1 MTIYNPAQSRE
12 ALRLGPRFNW
22 TNAALIIGA
31 VIVLGWSLNG
41 THFSLSAPFEP
52 SNVKSVTRFVGGL
65 FPPDLSPPFLA
76 TLARLMLETIQISIV
91 GTALA
96 IGFGFVLAIG
106 AMRRRGED
114 ASRAALGTGAWLVR
128 WSAYYTSRTILNLL
142 RSVPELV
149 WALIFVVAVG
159 LGPFPGVLALAAHST
174 GVLGKLYS
182 ELFES
187 VDQQLVEAG
196 RSTGGSDLGVLLCVQ
211 LPAMLPV
218 LLSYTLFRWECNM
231 RAATLL
237 GFVGAGGIGS
247 QLTMSMKLFQY
258 NEVSTLAAAIL
269 LLVILVD
276 VVGQVIRTRI
286 LDAQTNACAPLLADQ

>member
-1 MTIYNPAQSRE
+1 M
-12 ALRLGPRFNW
+12 ALAL
-22 TNAALIIGA
+22 AA
-31 VIVLGWSLNG
+31 VMVFGWSLNG
-41 THFSLSAPFEP
+41 TQFSFTAPLEP
-52 SNVKSVTRFVGGL
+52 NNIKSVARFIGGL
-65 FPPDLSPPFLA
+65 FPPDLTLSFLG
-76 TLARLMLETIQISIV
+76 TVGRLMLETIQISIV
-91 GTALA
+91 GTGLA
-96 IGFGFVLAIG
+96 ILCGFLLAIG

-114 ASRAALGTGAWLVR
+114 ASLAALGGGSWALQWAT
-128 WSAYYTSRTILNLL
+128 YYVSRSVLNLL

-149 WALIFVVAVG
+149 WALVFVVAVG
-159 LGPFPGVLALAAHST
+159 LGPFPGVLALAAHSA
-174 GVLGKLYS
+174 GVLGKLYA

-196 RSTGGSDLGVLLCVQ
+196 RSTGGPDLGVLLMVQ

-247 QLTMSMKLFQY
+247 QLIISMKLYQY
-258 NEVSTLAAAIL
+258 NQVSTLVIAIL

-276 VVGQVIRTRI
+276 LVGQVIRTRI
-286 LDAQTNACAPLLADQ
+286 LDESSTACTPLFADG

>member
-1 MTIYNPAQSRE
+1 MTTYTSTQPRGE
-12 ALRLGPRFNW
+12 LRLGPRFNW
-22 TNAALIIGA
+22 TNAFLVIAAIG
-31 VIVLGWSLNG
+31 VLGWSLQG
-41 THFSLSAPFEP
+41 TQFSLTAPFEP
-52 SNVKSVTRFVGGL
+52 NNVKSVARFVGGL
-65 FPPDLSPPFLA
+65 FPPDLSLPFLA
-76 TLARLMLETIQISIV
+76 TLGRLMLETIQISIV
-91 GTALA
+91 GTVLA
-96 IGFGFVLAIG
+96 IALGFLLAIG

-114 ASRAALGTGAWLVR
+114 STRAALGTGAWLIR
-128 WSAYYTSRTILNLL
+128 WGSYYVSRTVLNVL

-149 WALIFVVAVG
+149 WALVFVVAIG
-159 LGPFPGVLALAAHST
+159 LGPFPGVLALAAHSA
-174 GVLGKLYS
+174 GVLGKLYA

-196 RSTGGSDLGVLLCVQ
+196 RSTGASDLGVLLCVQ
-211 LPAMLPV
+211 LPAMLPI

-269 LLVILVD
+269 ILVILVD
-276 VVGQVIRTRI
+276 VVGQVIRTRV
-286 LDAQTNACAPLLADQ
+286 LDAPTNACAPLLVDE

>member
-1 MTIYNPAQSRE
+1 MTTYTPAQPRSE
-12 ALRLGPRFNW
+12 LRLGPRFNW
-22 TNAALIIGA
+22 MNAVLVIIA
-31 VIVLGWSLNG
+31 VGVLGWSLKG
-41 THFSLSAPFEP
+41 TQFSVTTPFEA
-52 SNVKSVTRFVGGL
+52 SNVKSVVRFVGGL

-76 TLARLMLETIQISIV
+76 TLGRLMLETIQISIV
-91 GTALA
+91 GTVLA
-96 IGFGFVLAIG
+96 ILSGFLLAIG

-114 ASRAALGTGAWLVR
+114 SSRSSLGTGPWLLR
-128 WSAYYTSRTILNLL
+128 WGSYYASRTILNVL
-142 RSVPELV
+142 RAVPELV
-149 WALIFVVAVG
+149 WALVFVVAVG
-159 LGPFPGVLALAAHST
+159 LGPFPGVLALAAHSA
-174 GVLGKLYS
+174 GVLGKLYA

-196 RSTGGSDLGVLLCVQ
+196 RSTGASDLGVLLCVQ
-211 LPAMLPV
+211 LPAMLPI

-258 NEVSTLAAAIL
+258 NEVSTLAASIL
-269 LLVILVD
+269 ILVILVD

-286 LDAQTNACAPLLADQ
+286 LDAPTNACAPVLADA

>member
-1 MTIYNPAQSRE
+1 MTGRTAAQARTQIQ
-12 ALRLGPRFNW
+12 LGPRFSWANALLIL
-22 TNAALIIGA
+22 AALA
-31 VIVLGWSLNG
+31 VFGWSLNG
-41 THFSLSAPFEP
+41 TQFSLLTPFQE
-52 SNVKSVTRFVGGL
+52 NNIKSVVRFVGGL

-76 TLARLMLETIQISIV
+76 TVGRLMLETIQISIV
-91 GTALA
+91 GTVFA
-96 IGFGFVLAIG
+96 IVFGFLLAIG

-114 ASRAALGTGAWLVR
+114 ASRSALGTGPWVIR
-128 WSAYYTSRTILNLL
+128 WASYTASRSVLNVL

-159 LGPFPGVLALAAHST
+159 LGPFPGVLALAAHSA
-174 GVLGKLYS
+174 GVLGKLYA

-187 VDQQLVEAG
+187 VDQRLVEAG
-196 RSTGGSDLGVLLCVQ
+196 RSTGGTDLGVLLMVQ

-247 QLTMSMKLFQY
+247 QLTISMKLYQY
-258 NEVSTLAAAIL
+258 HEVSTLALSIL
-269 LLVILVD
+269 LLVVLVD
-276 VVGQVIRTRI
+276 VVGTVIRSRV
-286 LDAQTNACAPLLADQ
+286 LDAPTNACAPLLADQ

>member
-1 MTIYNPAQSRE
+1 MSGQTAAQTR
-12 ALRLGPRFNW
+12 AQMQLGPRFSW
-22 TNAALIIGA
+22 TNALLILAALA
-31 VIVLGWSLNG
+31 VFGWSLHG
-41 THFSLSAPFEP
+41 TQFSLLTPFEE
-52 SNVKSVTRFVGGL
+52 NNIKSVVRFVSGL
-65 FPPDLSPPFLA
+65 FPPDLSLPFLA
-76 TLARLMLETIQISIV
+76 TVWRLMLETIQISII

-96 IGFGFVLAIG
+96 ISFGFLLAIG

-114 ASRAALGTGAWLVR
+114 SSRGALGTGPWLMR
-128 WSAYYTSRTILNLL
+128 WASYSASRGVLNVL

-159 LGPFPGVLALAAHST
+159 LGPFPGVLALGAHSA
-174 GVLGKLYS
+174 GVLGKLYA

-187 VDQQLVEAG
+187 VDQRLVEAG
-196 RSTGGSDLGVLLCVQ
+196 RSTGGSDLGVLLMVQ

-247 QLTMSMKLFQY
+247 QLTISMKLYQY
-258 NEVSTLAAAIL
+258 HEVSTLALSIL
-269 LLVILVD
+269 LLVVLVD
-276 VVGQVIRTRI
+276 VVGSVIRNRV
-286 LDAQTNACAPLLADQ
+286 LDAPTNACAPLLADQ

>member
-1 MTIYNPAQSRE
+1 MTGRTAAQTRTQIQ
-12 ALRLGPRFNW
+12 LGPRFSWANALLIL
-22 TNAALIIGA
+22 AALA
-31 VIVLGWSLNG
+31 VFGWSLNG
-41 THFSLSAPFEP
+41 TQFSLLTPFQE
-52 SNVKSVTRFVGGL
+52 NNIKSVVRFVGGL

-76 TLARLMLETIQISIV
+76 TVGRLMLETIQISIV
-91 GTALA
+91 GTVFA
-96 IGFGFVLAIG
+96 IVFGFLLAIG

-114 ASRAALGTGAWLVR
+114 ASRSALGTGPWVIR
-128 WSAYYTSRTILNLL
+128 WASYTASRSVLNVL

-159 LGPFPGVLALAAHST
+159 LGPFPGVLALAAHSA
-174 GVLGKLYS
+174 GVLGKLYA

-187 VDQQLVEAG
+187 VDQRLVEAG
-196 RSTGGSDLGVLLCVQ
+196 RSTGGTDLGVLLMVQ

-247 QLTMSMKLFQY
+247 QLTISMKLYQY
-258 NEVSTLAAAIL
+258 HEVSTLALSIL
-269 LLVILVD
+269 LLVVLVD
-276 VVGQVIRTRI
+276 VVGTVIRSRV
-286 LDAQTNACAPLLADQ
+286 LDAPTNACAPLLADQ